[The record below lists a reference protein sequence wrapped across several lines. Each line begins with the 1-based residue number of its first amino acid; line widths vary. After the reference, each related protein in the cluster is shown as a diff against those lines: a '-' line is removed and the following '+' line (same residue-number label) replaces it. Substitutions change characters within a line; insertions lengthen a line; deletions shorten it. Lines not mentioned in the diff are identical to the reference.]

1 VTTPPPTPPPT
12 IELAPPS
19 ATGHVVH
26 AGRRIGWT
34 AWGDQSGQPVLFV
47 HGAALTGALGP
58 AADAVAG
65 ARWISVDRAGL
76 GRSQPDPGKDI
87 ASVADDTLAMLAALG
102 IARPPAIGFSQGAP
116 FAVELAG
123 RGALSALAIVSGQD
137 DLTYPATFD
146 RLAPD
151 VAQLVGS
158 AAADA
163 VELEDQLTGIADAAG
178 LWTLI
183 VDGSGERDRAVYQQP
198 AFAAALRAALDDGFA
213 QGNAG
218 YARDLVLA
226 LGTWPTRPEAVT
238 IPVHLWY
245 GLLDASTTHSPDAGA
260 TLALR
265 FPKAVRH
272 ALADEGGSLLWT
284 RGAEI
289 VAALLAAPPEPASDG
304 SVPVLA
310 Q

>member
-1 VTTPPPTPPPT
+1 VTTPRTDVPE
-12 IELAPPS
+12 IRLAPPS
-19 ATGHVVH
+19 GQGHVAR

-34 AWGDQSGQPVLFV
+34 AWGDERGQPVVLV

-58 AADAVAG
+58 AADALAG
-65 ARWISVDRAGL
+65 VRWISVDRAGL
-76 GRSQPDPGKDI
+76 GRSDADPDKSI
-87 ASVADDTLAMLAALG
+87 ESIADDTAAVLAALG
-102 IARPPAIGFSQGAP
+102 VERPPAIAFSQGAP
-116 FAVELAG
+116 FAVHMAG
-123 RGALSALAIVSGQD
+123 RGLLSALAIVSGQD

-146 RLAPD
+146 RLHPD
-151 VAQLVGS
+151 VAHLVGS

-163 VELEDQLTGIADAAG
+163 VELEEQLTGFADAAG

-183 VDGSGERDRAVYQQP
+183 VGGSSDRDRAIYEQP
-198 AFAAALRAALDDGFA
+198 AFATAFRAALDEGFA

-226 LGTWPTRPEAVT
+226 VGTWPTRPEAVT

-245 GLLDASTTHSPDAGA
+245 GLRDASTTHSPDAGA

-265 FPKAVRH
+265 FPRAERH
-272 ALADEGGSLLWT
+272 ALPDEGGSLLWT

-289 VAALLAAPPEPASDG
+289 VTALVASAASA
-304 SVPVLA
+304 
-310 Q
+310 

>member
-1 VTTPPPTPPPT
+1 VTTPPPT
-12 IELAPPS
+12 IELAPP
-19 ATGHVVH
+19 AARGHVVR

-34 AWGDQSGQPVLFV
+34 AWGDDRGQPVLLV

-58 AADAVAG
+58 AAGALAG

-76 GRSQPDPGKDI
+76 GRSEPDPDKSI
-87 ASVADDTLAMLAALG
+87 ASVADDTAAVLAALG
-102 IARPPAIGFSQGAP
+102 IERPPAIAFSQGTP

-123 RGALSALAIVSGQD
+123 RGALSGLAIVSGQD

-146 RLAPD
+146 RLHPD
-151 VAQLVGS
+151 VAHLVGS

-163 VELEDQLTGIADAAG
+163 VELEEQLTGFADAAG

-183 VDGSGERDRAVYQQP
+183 VGGSSERDRAVYEQP
-198 AFAAALRAALDDGFA
+198 AFAAAFRAALDDGFA

-226 LGTWPTRPEAVT
+226 VGAWPTRPEAVT

-245 GLLDASTTHSPDAGA
+245 GLLDASATHSPDAGA

-265 FPKAVRH
+265 FPKAERH
-272 ALADEGGSLLWT
+272 AVPEEGASLLWT
-284 RGAEI
+284 RGADI
-289 VAALLAAPPEPASDG
+289 VAALLRAARAPG
-304 SVPVLA
+304 
-310 Q
+310 